1 MSWFYRNQI
10 KADKEALARKRK
22 KNEEAKA
29 KLEAIMATKHKQLEF
44 ADGLEDMSIASSELS
59 ELDSDVHSMASLK
72 SCAES
77 WIEDAGYKAPA
88 EQWVKNSAVTVLVR
102 AWVCMQAGTC
112 YLETCHWNA
121 WLYDLPSRWMCC
133 TCRLHQGSR
142 RSKRTACTQQQAL
155 TLHTRS
161 TRNGQ
166 WLGCVAPERS
176 RPAWRCCITAPA
188 SGEQVS

>member
-102 AWVCMQAGTC
+102 MQAGTC
-112 YLETCHWNA
+112 NLETCHWNA
-121 WLYDLPSRWMCC
+121 WLYDLLSCWMCC

-166 WLGCVAPERS
+166 WLGCAAPERS
-176 RPAWRCCITAPA
+176 RPAWRCCIIAPA